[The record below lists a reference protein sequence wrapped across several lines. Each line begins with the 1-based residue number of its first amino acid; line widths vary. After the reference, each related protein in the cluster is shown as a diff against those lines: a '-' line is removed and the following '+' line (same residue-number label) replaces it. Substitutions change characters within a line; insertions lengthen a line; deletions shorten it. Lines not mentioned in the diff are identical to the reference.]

1 MRKLALVAAL
11 AALSF
16 TTAACGPDQAAAKPT
31 KQTEAQKSAAAANS
45 IVFTEN
51 AERDN
56 IVKRVKLTS
65 NPGQIGYIALTN
77 MAGRPI
83 AYYGVEG
90 KITSSG
96 KRLTAPWNT
105 VRMDC
110 GEFNCDREVTAPSD
124 DGTWGSS
131 DSYIYFW
138 TTDGQYV
145 QWSGDY
151 IYSDQP
157 FRLTEKPL
165 IASE

>member
-1 MRKLALVAAL
+1 MRKLAIVAAL
-11 AALSF
+11 AAISL
-16 TTAACGPDQAAAKPT
+16 TTAACDEGPPKPVTAKQNEANKNQVAAD
-31 KQTEAQKSAAAANS
+31 S

-56 IVKRVKLTS
+56 IVKRIKLTS
-65 NPGQIGYIALTN
+65 NPGQIGYVALTN

-83 AYYGVEG
+83 AYYGVQG

-96 KRLTAPWNT
+96 KRLTAPWQG
-105 VRMDC
+105 VRADC
-110 GEFNCDREVTAPSD
+110 GEFSCDGFVDAPSD

-131 DSYIYFW
+131 DAYIYFW

-145 QWSGDY
+145 QWSGEY

-157 FRLTEKPL
+157 FRLAEKPL
-165 IASE
+165 ISQ